1 MLSMMTYTKS
11 STSSRQTVERI
22 EVIQE
27 VVSPEVSKVMSITQ

>member
-1 MLSMMTYTKS
+1 MTYTKS
-11 STSSRQTVERI
+11 STSSRQTVEHI